1 MWLFSN
7 FTVVMFCNNHI
18 LSKQELKVE
27 YFIFELGFV
36 YKLIGWNK
44 IIKYINKYEI
54 NKFIG

>member
-27 YFIFELGFV
+27 YFIFELG
-36 YKLIGWNK
+36 WNK